1 MIQDSGNR
9 TEFKSGAVRDIQEG
23 KGRCDLLPLSVI
35 GCWCEDSAYDI
46 LGSIDL
52 YRLRPSTEGM
62 SVILN
67 KFASKHRN
75 TVDTCK
81 GLELYRWELVL
92 EVAKHFEEG
101 AKKYGDRNWEK
112 GIPCDR
118 YIDSAVRHYC
128 KWSAGWTDEPHDRAF
143 IWNILCC
150 EWTRLRYGWNLER
163 LETAKKYENVLGM
176 KTELL
181 DYKGLMSGTLRSV
194 ASNFNNKK
202 RFTRSACLYLYDR
215 YGQPA
220 GRVWILDA
228 YKSANLY
235 AAIGNVWKESND
247 VTLKIL
253 EAKLAKYGW
262 KPGVDFVVE
271 DFDNESESK
280 EGVKIGEQ
288 LSKGIQDGIKQV
300 SSLYGEEAA
309 KKVHWGCSQ
318 LTQTETTSKEDI
330 YDDLH
335 LSDGAEFTMTVE
347 GDFRKLFEMLGIEET
362 DKKDQDIDEK
372 TDIKEALENVKKSLN
387 CRKERRENF
396 RKCLDTSCYA
406 CEYNAEPFSDID
418 ALQTLI
424 DYSEKS
430 LKVAE
435 RHNPYVK
442 DTDEGWHFYDKDG
455 QFIGYIF
462 KFKEPEEGRKRQLS
476 NMIHKV
482 WHEAISNP
490 YTIKRIVEEWGY
502 VCGKDFSICI
512 APSITAKEYDVR
524 NRKYNE
530 ED

>member
-23 KGRCDLLPLSVI
+23 KGRCDLLPLTVI
-35 GCWCEDSAYDI
+35 GCWCEDLTYGV
-46 LGSIDL
+46 LGCIDL
-52 YRLRPSTEGM
+52 YVLRPETTKM
-62 SVILN
+62 CNILN
-67 KFASKHRN
+67 KFASVHRDVKDVHK
-75 TVDTCK
+75 T
-81 GLELYRWELVL
+81 LERYRWELVL

-112 GIPCDR
+112 GIPCTR

-128 KWSAGWTDEPHDRAF
+128 KWKAGWTDEPHDRAF

-163 LETAKKYENVLGM
+163 LETAKKYENILGM

-181 DYKGLMSGTLRSV
+181 DTPWTY
-194 ASNFNNKK
+194 NE
-202 RFTRSACLYLYDR
+202 D
-215 YGQPA
+215 
-220 GRVWILDA
+220 
-228 YKSANLY
+228 KS
-235 AAIGNVWKESND
+235 
-247 VTLKIL
+247 
-253 EAKLAKYGW
+253 EAKKFAKL
-262 KPGVDFVVE
+262 
-271 DFDNESESK
+271 
-280 EGVKIGEQ
+280 GEQ
-288 LSKGIQDGIKQV
+288 LANGVQDGIKQA
-300 SSLYGEEAA
+300 SSLYGEEAE

-330 YDDLH
+330 YDGLH

-347 GDFRKLFEMLGIEET
+347 GDFGKLFEMLGIEET

-372 TDIKEALENVKKSLN
+372 SGIKEVLETMKKSLN
-387 CRKERRENF
+387 CRKLRRENL
-396 RKCLDTSCYA
+396 RKCLDTSCSE
-406 CEYNAEPFSDID
+406 CEYNTDPFSDID
-418 ALQTLI
+418 ALQTFI
-424 DYSEKS
+424 DYVEKL

-435 RHNPYVK
+435 RRNPYVK

-455 QFIGYIF
+455 RLIGYIF

-482 WHEAISNP
+482 WHEATSSP

-512 APSITAKEYDVR
+512 APDIAVKEYR
-524 NRKYNE
+524 FHNRKYNE
-530 ED
+530 EE